1 MNMLQKA
8 KKKFKEFKSEWV
20 TPEEHSK
27 VGSLTLTTPDGKT
40 EVTIIIANSR
50 DAKTAKQIANLLL
63 TNENNDFDIGFTD

>member
-1 MNMLQKA
+1 MNMLQEA
-8 KKKFKEFKSEWV
+8 KKKLKEFKSERV

-27 VGSLTLTTPDGKT
+27 VSGLTLTTPDGKT